1 VLVGDWDGDG
11 DDTIGVFDPLTAT
24 WLLRNSNSS
33 GAPDVE
39 PFPYGAGLWQPL
51 AGNFL

>member
-1 VLVGDWDGDG
+1 
-11 DDTIGVFDPLTAT
+11 VFDPLAVT
-24 WLLRNSNSS
+24 WLLRNDANA

-39 PFPYGAGLWQPL
+39 PFPYGVGVWQPL